1 MKIGTRIFLI
11 LVALIRSTPKGR
23 HKDVVIIDG
32 TTPKLKKSTS
42 SPPATQPQITLTPPV
57 AIAPEIS
64 PPSTPQAPQPVKYV
78 ESPDAAYLQAA
89 EKLEKEYTN
98 KKGTLLSTKK
108 KKPRKEK
115 QRKTRSHEQSSPPP
129 PSSAILLVLEDE
141 EDEEDNKVP
150 DVAEDDSS
158 SYASQET
165 KAPESTDFLTSS
177 APTNPSNSPP
187 SRLSLSKKPT
197 SATNTATMQKAT
209 LSNLSSTS
217 LSQPQPKVSVPQA
230 PPPKPKPLKKPTK
243 PKPVSQAV
251 PQDAT
256 IPLPSGKILKTNTN
270 PPKQQPIN
278 KTAPP
283 KATNSEKVKPQ
294 PINWAFLRQL
304 NPKQQEAVTKDLSK
318 PLVIL
323 AGAGSGKTFTL
334 CSRIAYILS
343 QGVPA
348 HQIIALTFTRAAA
361 EELKKRV
368 KKMIIDDGHKN
379 FGFNLQ
385 EQFYLTTGTFHSI
398 CFSILNIH
406 CEHLGFTS
414 GKPTICG
421 DKKIE
426 VIVKEALNAWE
437 RKKGEGGIAATAE
450 NHDKARGSLGE
461 DEKQTGEITKND
473 VDVYVNFIRR
483 AKSDGKEPHEYGGDN
498 AFIYQFYQDRLK
510 KTNSIDFTDMIRLT
524 VKLFKEQP
532 KILEL
537 YRDKH
542 RFILVDEFQV

>member
-1 MKIGTRIFLI
+1 MKIGTRNFLI
-11 LVALIRSTPKGR
+11 LVALLRSTPKGR

-89 EKLEKEYTN
+89 EKLEKEYTD
-98 KKGTLLSTKK
+98 KKDTLLPTK

-115 QRKTRSHEQSSPPP
+115 QRKKRSHKQSSPLP

-368 KKMIIDDGHKN
+368 KKVIIDDGHKN

-426 VIVKEALNAWE
+426 VIVKEALNVWE

-483 AKSDGKEPHEYGGDN
+483 AKSDGKEPHEYGGDY